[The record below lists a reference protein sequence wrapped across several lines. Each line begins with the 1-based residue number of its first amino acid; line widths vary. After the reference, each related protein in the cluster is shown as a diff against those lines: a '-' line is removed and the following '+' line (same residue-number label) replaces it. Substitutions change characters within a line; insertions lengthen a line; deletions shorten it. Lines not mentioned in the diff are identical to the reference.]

1 MNMTASIKRNPL
13 AVILA
18 ATFLLAGCSWTPFP
32 SAEPQS
38 LATPEITMLPPPP
51 KRALTVGI
59 YTCTDTTG
67 QRRPSGQAQ
76 ELSTAVPMDCT
87 PYMIEAVRS
96 MTPGY
101 LNLVERQHVDELLR
115 ERQIA
120 TLALNSSAQAAT
132 LAPAQN
138 QQPPAAHNG
147 QRVAQAAP
155 PAPAQ
160 RPAPPAAR
168 LNTLRVAEVL
178 LIGQVVAYDRQTTQ
192 ASAGF
197 SLGGV
202 GVTGTYVTDVFS
214 IRAVAVQTGDVL
226 GQATITKSITSLRGG
241 GHNAKIWPTTVM
253 EAELGGA
260 TNEAVGFALGITI
273 RSALTDLVKRG
284 VTDGWWQT

>member
-1 MNMTASIKRNPL
+1 MRIVRSFRFPAF
-13 AVILA
+13 AAALA
-18 ATFLLAGCSWTPFP
+18 ATTLLGGCVTAPLP
-32 SAEPQS
+32 SAEPRA
-38 LATPEITMLPPPP
+38 LETAEITMLPPPP

-67 QRRPSGQAQ
+67 QRRPTTQPQ

-87 PYMIEAVRS
+87 PYMIDAVRA

-120 TLALNSSAQAAT
+120 TLALNSAAQAA
-132 LAPAQN
+132 APAQ
-138 QQPPAAHNG
+138 G
-147 QRVAQAAP
+147 QSAP
-155 PAPAQ
+155 PG
-160 RPAPPAAR
+160 RR

-197 SLGGV
+197 AIGGV
-202 GVTGTYVTDVFS
+202 GASGTYVTDVFTFS
-214 IRAVAVQTGDVL
+214 IRAVAVQTGEVL
-226 GQATITKSITSLRGG
+226 GQTTVTKSITSLRLG
-241 GHNAKIWPTTVM
+241 GHSSKIWPTTVM

-260 TNEAVGFALGITI
+260 GNEPVGLALGLTV
-273 RSALTDLVKRG
+273 RDALSALVKRG
-284 VTDGWWQT
+284 ITDGWWQG